1 MWGIVVTGKMTKGE
15 RTRQRILDA
24 AEGLFGESGYDNT
37 SLRDVAERVGIKEP
51 GIYNH
56 FRNKEALYRDVLTR
70 ALQPLADVIS
80 ETLNSGLNERVLQD
94 LPGKITDLLSEHPA
108 MPGLFHQAL
117 SGKSGDAG
125 QVAMEDWL
133 QRLFAQGESL
143 WEALSVD
150 PASDHKRITL
160 KMIMMF
166 NAVTGYFLSQ
176 KILDQAQ
183 MGSVLDPENLAAQK
197 QLMAGVMQVFAD
209 A

>member
-1 MWGIVVTGKMTKGE
+1 MTGKMTKGE

>member
-1 MWGIVVTGKMTKGE
+1 MRGIVVTSKMTKGE

>member
-1 MWGIVVTGKMTKGE
+1 MRGIVVTGKMTKGE

>member
-1 MWGIVVTGKMTKGE
+1 MTKGE

>member
-1 MWGIVVTGKMTKGE
+1 M
-15 RTRQRILDA
+15 
-24 AEGLFGESGYDNT
+24 
-37 SLRDVAERVGIKEP
+37 
-51 GIYNH
+51 
-56 FRNKEALYRDVLTR
+56 
-70 ALQPLADVIS
+70 
-80 ETLNSGLNERVLQD
+80 QD

-133 QRLFAQGESL
+133 QHLFAQGESL

>member
-117 SGKSGDAG
+117 SGKSGDIG

-183 MGSVLDPENLAAQK
+183 MGSVLDAENLDLQK
-197 QLMAGVMQVFAD
+197 QLMAKVMRGFLQD
-209 A
+209 

>member
-1 MWGIVVTGKMTKGE
+1 MWVIVVTGKMTKGE

-150 PASDHKRITL
+150 PASDQKRITL

>member
-1 MWGIVVTGKMTKGE
+1 MWGIVVTSKMTKGE

-117 SGKSGDAG
+117 SGKSGDVG

-197 QLMAGVMQVFAD
+197 QLMAGVMQVFAN

>member
-1 MWGIVVTGKMTKGE
+1 MRGIVVTSKMTKGE
-15 RTRQRILDA
+15 RTRQRILDV

-37 SLRDVAERVGIKEP
+37 SLRDVAEGVGIKEP

-117 SGKSGDAG
+117 SGKSGDIG

-143 WEALSVD
+143 WEALSVN
-150 PASDHKRITL
+150 AAADHKRITL

>member
-1 MWGIVVTGKMTKGE
+1 MTKGE

-24 AEGLFGESGYDNT
+24 AEELFGESGYDNT
-37 SLRDVAERVGIKEP
+37 SLRDVADRVGIKEP

-70 ALQPLADVIS
+70 ALQPLADVIL
-80 ETLNSGLNERVLQD
+80 ETLNSGLGKHELQD
-94 LPGKITDLLSEHPA
+94 LPGKITDLLSEHPV

-117 SGKSGDAG
+117 SGKSGNVG

-183 MGSVLDPENLAAQK
+183 MGSVLDAENLDLQK
-197 QLMAGVMQVFAD
+197 QLMAKVMRGFLQD
-209 A
+209 

>member
-1 MWGIVVTGKMTKGE
+1 MRGTVVTSKMTKGE

-80 ETLNSGLNERVLQD
+80 ATLNSGLGKRELQD

-117 SGKSGDAG
+117 SGKSGDVG

-183 MGSVLDPENLAAQK
+183 MGSVLDAENLAEQK
-197 QLMAGVMQVFAD
+197 QLMASVMRVFSNS
-209 A
+209 

>member
-1 MWGIVVTGKMTKGE
+1 MWVIVVTGKMTKGE

>member
-1 MWGIVVTGKMTKGE
+1 MRGIVVTSKMTKGE
-15 RTRQRILDA
+15 RTRQRILDV

-37 SLRDVAERVGIKEP
+37 SLRDVAEGVGIKEP

-117 SGKSGDAG
+117 SGKSGDIG

-143 WEALSVD
+143 WEALSVNA
-150 PASDHKRITL
+150 ASDHKRITL

>member
-1 MWGIVVTGKMTKGE
+1 MRGIVVTSKMTKGE

-24 AEGLFGESGYDNT
+24 AEELFGESGYDNT

-51 GIYNH
+51 GLYNH

-70 ALQPLADVIS
+70 ALQPLADVIL
-80 ETLNSGLNERVLQD
+80 ETLNSGLGKHELQD

-183 MGSVLDPENLAAQK
+183 MGSVLDAENLDLQK
-197 QLMAGVMQVFAD
+197 QLMAKVMRGFLQD
-209 A
+209 